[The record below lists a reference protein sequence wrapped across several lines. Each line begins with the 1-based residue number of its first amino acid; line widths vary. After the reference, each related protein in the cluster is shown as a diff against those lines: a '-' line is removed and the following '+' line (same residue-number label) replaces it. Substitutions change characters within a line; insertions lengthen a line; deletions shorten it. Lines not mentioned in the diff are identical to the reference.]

1 LTTRNNSLP
10 IEENL
15 SADNNWQVIR
25 NANKMH
31 SIDPEG
37 GHGNYPGGMIVI
49 KEEKD
54 AYSHTNE
61 GRN

>member
-1 LTTRNNSLP
+1 
-10 IEENL
+10 
-15 SADNNWQVIR
+15 
-25 NANKMH
+25 MH
-31 SIDPEG
+31 SIDPTG

-54 AYSHTNE
+54 AYSHYE

>member
-1 LTTRNNSLP
+1 MPL
-10 IEENL
+10 EENL
-15 SADNNWQVIR
+15 SADNWQIIR
-25 NANKMH
+25 NAKKMH
-31 SIDPEG
+31 SIDPTG

-54 AYSHTNE
+54 AYSHYE